1 MLEGID
7 ALKSVLPPENIG
19 FIHRFDNVIFSHA
32 GLVVFFVFKYFLEG
46 TSDIDTL
53 IWRIN
58 QCDKEEMWDDI
69 SPIWARP
76 QYDSLRLYPK
86 DMMQVVGHT
95 PVKVPEL
102 EENLLS
108 VDTFSTFSNNNPIG
122 YQRFIWVD
130 TVRKEWDYVN

>member
-1 MLEGID
+1 
-7 ALKSVLPPENIG
+7 
-19 FIHRFDNVIFSHA
+19 
-32 GLVVFFVFKYFLEG
+32 
-46 TSDIDTL
+46 
-53 IWRIN
+53 
-58 QCDKEEMWDDI
+58 MWNDI

-102 EENLLS
+102 EGNLLS

-122 YQRFIWVD
+122 DQKFIWVD